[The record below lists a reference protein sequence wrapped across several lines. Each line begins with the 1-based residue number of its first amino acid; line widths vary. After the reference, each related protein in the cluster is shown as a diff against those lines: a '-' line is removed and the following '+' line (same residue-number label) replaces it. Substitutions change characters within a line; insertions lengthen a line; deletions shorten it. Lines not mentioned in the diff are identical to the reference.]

1 MHLKQLSLSGFKSFA
16 KKTTLQFTQ
25 GITAI
30 VGPNGSGKSNL
41 AESIRWVM
49 GEQSIK
55 TLRGKKSEDVIFS
68 GSDKKTRLG
77 LAEVCLELDNSDK
90 QVPIDYSELVIT
102 RRVYRS
108 GESDYLINNSKSK
121 LADIN
126 LLLTKAN
133 FGHRTYSVIGQGMID
148 NFLIASPAE
157 RKEFF
162 EEATGV
168 KQYQIKKQ
176 QALNKLE
183 GVWQNLNT
191 LKIKVNEME
200 PGLHLLTRQVKK
212 LKRRQEIEA
221 ELKQEKLQYYG
232 AYWQEINQNYL
243 SQKSKVDS
251 LNSEKDTIYSL
262 WQSLEKK
269 LSQLTRNPCLNFELN
284 KLRTEEQ
291 KLLDQKIE
299 FKEELLT
306 LKVKEANS
314 QTSAT
319 IRNISKTE
327 LILINDKIIQ
337 INLDHQKLISLFGQ
351 ESDLALF
358 KKEILAIN
366 KKIDGLLDYLKPFI
380 EPAVIKKDKLG
391 NADNDI
397 KQRNIEANLAKVNQE
412 VIHLQDKIK
421 TLQEKDTAE
430 RASLW
435 QSQKNFQDAQ
445 NKLNEINNQ
454 INELRVNLARVET
467 KRFDLKNEIQYE
479 LAGLENLSPQTLAP
493 LAEQEKIIRHNK
505 INKLK
510 GQLELIGGLD
520 PEIEAEYQTIKERHG
535 FLSCQIDDLSKTNES
550 LKKLIVQLDEIIKH
564 QVNKSFTEIN
574 KYFQKYFK
582 TLFQGGKA
590 ELLLIK
596 EKEKEIENNSS
607 DENEAD
613 DHSLV
618 ANFFQEKN
626 KTTGFSGIEVSATP
640 PGKRLKSITALS
652 GGERALTSIALICA
666 IISANPSP
674 FVVLDEVDAA
684 LDEANSIRFTEILD
698 SLSQQTQFVVITHN
712 RATME
717 RANLLYGVTMGDDG
731 ISKLLSIKLDQAK
744 KYNQ

>member
-16 KKTTLQFTQ
+16 
-25 GITAI
+25 
-30 VGPNGSGKSNL
+30 
-41 AESIRWVM
+41 
-49 GEQSIK
+49 
-55 TLRGKKSEDVIFS
+55 
-68 GSDKKTRLG
+68 KKTRLG

-269 LSQLTRNPCLNFELN
+269 LSQLTRNPSLNFELN

-435 QSQKNFQDAQ
+435 QSQKNFQDAK

-467 KRFDLKNEIQYE
+467 KRF
-479 LAGLENLSPQTLAP
+479 
-493 LAEQEKIIRHNK
+493 
-505 INKLK
+505 
-510 GQLELIGGLD
+510 
-520 PEIEAEYQTIKERHG
+520 
-535 FLSCQIDDLSKTNES
+535 
-550 LKKLIVQLDEIIKH
+550 
-564 QVNKSFTEIN
+564 
-574 KYFQKYFK
+574 
-582 TLFQGGKA
+582 
-590 ELLLIK
+590 
-596 EKEKEIENNSS
+596 
-607 DENEAD
+607 
-613 DHSLV
+613 
-618 ANFFQEKN
+618 
-626 KTTGFSGIEVSATP
+626 
-640 PGKRLKSITALS
+640 
-652 GGERALTSIALICA
+652 
-666 IISANPSP
+666 
-674 FVVLDEVDAA
+674 
-684 LDEANSIRFTEILD
+684 
-698 SLSQQTQFVVITHN
+698 
-712 RATME
+712 
-717 RANLLYGVTMGDDG
+717 
-731 ISKLLSIKLDQAK
+731 
-744 KYNQ
+744 